1 MKLEIRFI
9 YYIKSL
15 QNMILQYVTVVNNHV
30 EEKEAGN
37 HEWLRKYDKF
47 PFVIIGVDYVISKI
61 IVRLKFYQF

>member
-1 MKLEIRFI
+1 
-9 YYIKSL
+9 
-15 QNMILQYVTVVNNHV
+15 MILQYVTVVNNHV

-61 IVRLKFYQF
+61 Y